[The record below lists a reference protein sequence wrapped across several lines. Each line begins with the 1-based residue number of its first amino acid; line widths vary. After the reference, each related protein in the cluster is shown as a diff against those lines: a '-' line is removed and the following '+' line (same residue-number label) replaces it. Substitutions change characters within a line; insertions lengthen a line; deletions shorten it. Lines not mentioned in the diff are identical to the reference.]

1 MSGMCDVTALMQH
14 VKDCTL
20 KRTKLKANYYFVLL
34 SNSMLNFELQSFLLF
49 FFNLGKEKKKKKKG
63 ANKQKSNSSYF
74 VRNPLGKFEKII

>member
-49 FFNLGKEKKKKKKG
+49 FFNLGKKKKKRSKQTKKQQQLLC
-63 ANKQKSNSSYF
+63 QKSP
-74 VRNPLGKFEKII
+74 RQI

>member
-20 KRTKLKANYYFVLL
+20 KRTKHKANYYFVLL

-49 FFNLGKEKKKKKKG
+49 FFNLGKEKNKKEQTNKK
-63 ANKQKSNSSYF
+63 ATAVTLSEI
-74 VRNPLGKFEKII
+74 P

>member
-49 FFNLGKEKKKKKKG
+49 FFNLGKEKKKKKKEQT
-63 ANKQKSNSSYF
+63 NKKATAVTLSEI
-74 VRNPLGKFEKII
+74 P

>member
-49 FFNLGKEKKKKKKG
+49 FFNLGKEKKKKEQTNKK
-63 ANKQKSNSSYF
+63 ATAVTLSEI
-74 VRNPLGKFEKII
+74 P